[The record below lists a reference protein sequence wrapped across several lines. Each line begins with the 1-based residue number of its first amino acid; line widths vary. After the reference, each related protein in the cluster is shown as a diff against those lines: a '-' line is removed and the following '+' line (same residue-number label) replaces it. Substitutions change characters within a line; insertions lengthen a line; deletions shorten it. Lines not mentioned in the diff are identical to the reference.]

1 MRRSEFAN
9 LPKLVLE
16 TPDGEIHVDDYPAI
30 AHAYAEGCAN
40 GSLNV
45 CRMIK
50 LAAQRYLRMLDMA
63 AKPRNE
69 FYFSPEHVID
79 YCMTAEKLKHVESG
93 MWELTQRNPDGTV
106 NPHIV
111 LEPWQIWIESAIQGF
126 RRKPYGD
133 RLVTTALEVIPR
145 KNAKSLKIAV
155 AAIFDL
161 CFSGQTNPQV
171 TIAASN
177 AKQADR
183 VFSPITAFIDND
195 KDLVEKTKVHYTQDY
210 IKVPG
215 VAEGNGIIKLTSKGE
230 KQDGLNPSLAIF
242 EEGHAGAASVWRVV
256 DSAFGARPN
265 GLRRMITTAGYRPE
279 GPAYELIQEAERIL
293 TGAEEEFSFFA
304 AIYTL
309 DKEDYI
315 DKETKAIDWNK
326 LFNND
331 DLLEKANPMYGISLD
346 PTKIKEARS
355 NARRRA
361 DLRGEFARTRFNIW
375 TASGSTLIA
384 PEDWAACQQKYEVV
398 DFIGQRCW
406 MGVDLATVLDM
417 CAVVLIFEIGEMLAV
432 FAKFFL
438 PEDSPTALD
447 PDMADQFLAW
457 ADSGAL
463 TLTPGS
469 LADHDRVREEVE
481 ALNAVFKPEI
491 IACDPYQAHNTV
503 RHLWAEDRP
512 VMVYPNSARTM
523 TGPTDDILG
532 RIVARTLM
540 HDGNPILTW
549 HAHNVYG
556 ERRGNGSIMP
566 RKEKPDSKRKID
578 GFVAMVMANGCRLLP
593 DQAKAPD
600 GSEEKSSSAYAS
612 GKNIIGLDQPQ

>member
-16 TPDGEIHVDDYPAI
+16 TPDGEIAVDDYPAI
-30 AHAYAEGCAN
+30 AKAYATACAD
-40 GSLNV
+40 GTLNV
-45 CRMIK
+45 CKWIK
-50 LAAQRYLRMLDMA
+50 LAAKRYLRMLDMA
-63 AKPRNE
+63 ADPKND
-69 FYFSPEHVID
+69 FYFSPEHVVD

-93 MWELTQRNPDGTV
+93 LWELTQKNPDGSV
-106 NPHIV
+106 NKHII
-111 LEPWQIWIESAIQGF
+111 LEPWQIWTESAIQGF
-126 RRKPYGD
+126 RSKPYGT
-133 RLVTTALEVIPR
+133 RLVTTALEVTPR
-145 KNAKSLKIAV
+145 KNAKTLKIAI
-155 AAIFDL
+155 AAIYDL
-161 CFSGQTNPQV
+161 CFSGTTNPQI

-195 KDLVEKTKVHYTQDY
+195 KDLVEKTKAHYTQDY
-210 IKVPG
+210 ISVPG
-215 VAEGNGIIKLTSKGE
+215 VADGNGIIKLTSKGE

-242 EEGHAGAASVWRVV
+242 EEGHAGAASVWKVV

-279 GPAYELIQEAERIL
+279 GPAYELIQDAERIL
-293 TGAEEEFSFFA
+293 GGSEEEYSFFA

-309 DKEDYI
+309 DKDDYI

-326 LFNND
+326 LFD
-331 DLLEKANPMYGISLD
+331 DDSLLEKANPMYGISLD
-346 PTKIKEARS
+346 PVKIKEARS

-375 TASGSTLIA
+375 TSSGTSLVS
-384 PEDWAACQQKYEVV
+384 PEEWAACLQQYNVS
-398 DFIGQRCW
+398 DFIGLPCW

-417 CAVVLIFEIGEMLAV
+417 CAIVLIFEVGLNIAV
-432 FAKFFL
+432 YAKFFL
-438 PEDSPTALD
+438 PQDSPTAID

-457 ADSGAL
+457 KEQGFL
-463 TLTPGS
+463 TLTEGP

-481 ALNAVFKPEI
+481 ALDSVFHPQA

-503 RHLWAEDRP
+503 RHLWAEGRP
-512 VMVYPNSARTM
+512 VVVYPNSARTM

-532 RIVARTLM
+532 RIVARTIM

-566 RKEKPDSKRKID
+566 RKENPDSKRKID
-578 GFVAMVMANGCRLLP
+578 SFVAMVMANGCRMVP
-593 DQAKAPD
+593 DNAKPP
-600 GSEEKSSSAYAS
+600 SEAEQNGKSAYAS
-612 GKNIIGLDQPQ
+612 GKNIIGLE